1 MLKAAICDDE
11 PAMLDYLCEHISEEF
26 RRQGEDIQIAK
37 FTSGNDFL
45 SAHKKVPFDAVFLDI
60 DMPEISGFDIAE
72 KISDNK
78 RTLIVFVTTHDELV
92 FSSLK
97 FQPFRFIRKTHLN
110 SELSETVSA
119 VIKHVA
125 QNIAERKV
133 EFQTKDRKIYIPADE
148 IEYIEVYGH
157 RLRVV
162 VSDGEPV
169 ECYGSL
175 SEFEKVLV
183 PVGFVR
189 TYKSY
194 LVNLKYVYS
203 MEQTKVVMD
212 SKTEIPLSRYKAS
225 EIKEKFKEYLR
236 STL

>member
-1 MLKAAICDDE
+1 MIRAAICDDE
-11 PAMLDYLCEHISEEF
+11 QTMLDHLHEHIIEEF
-26 RRQGEDIQIAK
+26 KQQNADVQIDK
-37 FTSGNDFL
+37 YTSGKEFL
-45 SAHKKVPFDAVFLDI
+45 NSHKTKPYDVVFLDI
-60 DMPEISGFDIAE
+60 DMPEISGFDVAE
-72 KISDNK
+72 KISEK
-78 RTLIVFVTTHDELV
+78 VIIIFVTTHDELV

-110 SELSETVSA
+110 SELSETLSA
-119 VIKHVA
+119 VIARVA
-125 QNIAERKV
+125 KRAAERKI
-133 EFQTKDRKIYIPADE
+133 EFQTKDRKVFLFADE

-162 VSDGEPV
+162 VINGEPV

-175 SEFEKVLV
+175 SDFEKILA
-183 PVGFVR
+183 PIGFVR

-203 MEQTKVVMD
+203 MEKTKVVMD
-212 SKTEIPLSRYKAS
+212 NKTEIPLSRYKAA

-236 STL
+236 SAL

>member
-1 MLKAAICDDE
+1 MIRAAICDDE
-11 PAMLDYLCEHISEEF
+11 PTMLDYLCEHISEEF
-26 RRQGEDIQIAK
+26 KRQGEDIQIAK

-45 SAHKKVPFDAVFLDI
+45 KAHGTEPFDTVFLDI
-60 DMPEISGFDIAE
+60 DMPETSGFDVAE
-72 KISDNK
+72 RVNDGGD
-78 RTLIVFVTTHDELV
+78 TLIVFVTSYDELV
-92 FSSLK
+92 FSSIK

-110 SELSETVSA
+110 GELSETVSA
-119 VIKHVA
+119 VIKHTA
-125 QNIAERKV
+125 KSIAERKI
-133 EFQTKDRKIYIPADE
+133 EFQTKGRKIYLSADK

-157 RLRVV
+157 RLRVAV
-162 VSDGEPV
+162 NQGESI

-175 SEFEKVLV
+175 SEFEKILV

-194 LVNLKYVYS
+194 LVNLKYVYA
-203 MEQTKVVMD
+203 MEQKKVIMD
-212 SKTEIPLSRYKAS
+212 SKTEIPLSRYKAA